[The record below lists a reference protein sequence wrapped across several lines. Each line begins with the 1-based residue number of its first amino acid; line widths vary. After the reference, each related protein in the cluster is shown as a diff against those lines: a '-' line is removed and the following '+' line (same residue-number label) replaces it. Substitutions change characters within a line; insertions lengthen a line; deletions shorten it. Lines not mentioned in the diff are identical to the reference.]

1 MSKIVIFD
9 TETTSLEKPFVYNI
23 GYVIY
28 DTESKVVVAEHDFVV
43 EQIWHNKELFTTAYY
58 ADKRDIYVRRM
69 KARKTVMEKLGYI
82 TQFMYREFKQFE
94 VTAAYA
100 YNSPFDDKVFAY
112 NCEWFKIINPF
123 DNIPIYDIRGYVHK
137 VVAFRPDFKAFCDR
151 HEYYTESGNYS
162 TTAET
167 VYRFLNND
175 TEFIEEHTALADSRI
190 EREILMYCVALG
202 CEFGKSYKVYR
213 SIKRDTEKT
222 LAVRDTEG
230 ETHEY
235 PYTSITIY
243 KEKNNTTKIYLR
255 KKQYKS
261 GGGRPP
267 LSFKKGIDT
276 YETNT
281 GA

>member
-1 MSKIVIFD
+1 MKIVVFD
-9 TETTSLEKPFVYNI
+9 TETTSLEKPFAYNI

-28 DTESKVVVAEHDFVV
+28 DTESKTVRAKHDFVV

-58 ADKRDIYVRRM
+58 AEKRDIYIQRM
-69 KARKTVMEKLGYI
+69 RGRQAVMEKLGYI
-82 TQFMYREFKQFE
+82 TQFMYREFKQYE
-94 VTAAYA
+94 VTAAFA
-100 YNSPFDDKVFAY
+100 YNSPFDDEVFTY

-137 VVAFRPDFKAFCDR
+137 SIAFTPEYKEFCDR
-151 HEYYTESGNYS
+151 YEYYTESGNYS

-167 VYRFLNND
+167 VYRYLAQN
-175 TEFIEEHTALADSRI
+175 TEFIEEHTALADSEI
-190 EREILMYCVALG
+190 ELDILEHCVVNCG
-202 CEFGKSYKVYR
+202 CEYCKSYKVYR

-222 LAVRDTEG
+222 LAVKDTEG

-255 KKQYKS
+255 KK
-261 GGGRPP
+261 
-267 LSFKKGIDT
+267 
-276 YETNT
+276 
-281 GA
+281 